1 MILAML
7 NKEIP
12 IEWYHDPT
20 LQDNNGNTVAMYMAK
35 AGVVP
40 PHYWKE
46 KAEKANS

>member
-20 LQDNNGNTVAMYMAK
+20 LQDNNGNTVALILINRK
-35 AGVVP
+35 IIP
-40 PHYWKE
+40 PKE
-46 KAEKANS
+46 WMHNYTIKN